1 MSKEFVDREI
11 DEAHELIKHGEYEQA
26 VNQLKDIKLRV
37 HETEASVEIKNFENE
52 HDKKL
57 EERLKSIDS
66 ENSDPL
72 RKQNNAF
79 AQLEKY
85 AKSYLSFY
93 DKLRK
98 TYEIY

>member
-37 HETEASVEIKNFENE
+37 HEAEAIERIKDFEKE
-52 HDKKL
+52 HDDKL
-57 EERLKSIDS
+57 TERLKEIDES
-66 ENSDPL
+66 NKDPL
-72 RKQNNAF
+72 RKQNDAF
-79 AQLEKY
+79 AQLERY

-98 TYEIY
+98 SYEIY